1 MTEDLKWTER
11 LPKDWSVQ
19 PLKFVAHVQPSNV
32 NKIASDDEI
41 PVRLCNYTD
50 VYKNEFIVA
59 DMEFMRSTATEQEIE
74 KFHLEVDDV
83 IITKDSETADD
94 IAIPAYVKVTADD
107 LVCGYHLT
115 MMRPNAAKLSGRY
128 LHRVL
133 GSKELRAQLELAA
146 KGVTRVGIPQ
156 NAIGRASIPIPPL
169 PTQRR
174 IADYLDAETQRIDE
188 LIAAKRSMLVLLA
201 KKRAALV
208 SQAVTKGLNPNAKM
222 KDSGLEWLGEIP
234 EHWEIKPLRYWGWCQ
249 NGVSQGADYFGS
261 GYPFVNYGDVY
272 RSEALPFEVEG
283 LANSTDADR
292 TLYSVQEGDVFFTRT
307 SETIHEI
314 GMAATCVKTIVKGT
328 FSGFVIRVRPFV
340 DELAVHFS
348 KYYFR
353 SQALRVFFMREMN
366 IITRASMSQ
375 DLLKQLPVLVPPMKE
390 QLAIAEHLDKWNE
403 QYAALSTDLATSIG
417 LLVSRR
423 SALITAAV
431 TGQVGVP
438 EAMSA

>member
-1 MTEDLKWTER
+1 MTEDLKWIER
-11 LPKDWSVQ
+11 LPNGWTVQ

-59 DMEFMRSTATEQEIE
+59 DMEFMRSTATSLEIE

-94 IAIPAYVKVTADD
+94 IAIPAYVKETADD

-128 LHRVL
+128 LHRVF

-156 NAIGRASIPIPPL
+156 DSIGRASIPIPPL
-169 PTQRR
+169 PTQHR
-174 IADYLDAETQRIDE
+174 IADYLDAETLRIDQ
-188 LIAAKRSMLVLLA
+188 LIAAKRSMLALLE

-208 SQAVTKGLNPNAKM
+208 SQAVTKGLDPKAKM

-234 EHWEIKPLRYWGWCQ
+234 AHWEMRRLAQFGPFYK
-249 NGVSQGADYFGS
+249 GS
-261 GYPFVNYGDVY
+261 GIARADITESGLPAITYGDIYTQYDVQAEQLVKFTSEEVAQKAQQILSGDLLLTGSGETIEDIGKCVVY
-272 RSEALPFEVEG
+272 LGAVPAYAGGDIILLRQT
-283 LANSTDADR
+283 LANSHY
-292 TLYSVQEGDVFFTRT
+292 LSYMLNS
-307 SETIHEI
+307 
-314 GMAATCVKTIVKGT
+314 
-328 FSGFVIRVRPFV
+328 P
-340 DELAVHFS
+340 LAVAQKMQMARGDIIVHIYGSSLRNLMFPLPPADEQRRILQFLEKDRKRVEVLS
-348 KYYFR
+348 KT
-353 SQALRVFFMREMN
+353 LN
-366 IITRASMSQ
+366 
-375 DLLKQLPVLVPPMKE
+375 D
-390 QLAIAEHLDKWNE
+390 
-403 QYAALSTDLATSIG
+403 SIV
-417 LLVSRR
+417 LLVRRR

-431 TGQVGVP
+431 TGQLF
-438 EAMSA
+438 A